1 MADQPTLTP
10 GQATAEEPRA
20 AALRQRLS
28 GNWPRLTVGL
38 LSAMAGLLAWD
49 IYTRT
54 AGDQLFTPT
63 VPSIAS
69 ALWDLIREREFWAS
83 YATTLEPFFYGW
95 ASALALGL
103 ALGLLMGLSRTA
115 STVSM
120 PHLGFFNTL
129 PVSTL
134 VPVVVIVFGIDM
146 VARSAV
152 VFLFAIVEVTLT
164 TASGV
169 RYVDSDLLDMGR
181 SFGLRRIRRLTR
193 IILPGAAPGIA
204 AAVRVG
210 TGRAVVGMVVMELLL
225 VSVGV
230 GKLISRS
237 RDFFEAPRLYA
248 VVVSLAIFALAVQ
261 ALMSALERRSQRWR
275 GAAAT

>member
-1 MADQPTLTP
+1 MADQPTQLP
-10 GQATAEEPRA
+10 GQATAERPRA
-20 AALRQRLS
+20 AALRRRVA
-28 GNWPRLTVGL
+28 GHGPRLTVGA
-38 LSAMAGLLAWD
+38 LSVLAGLLAWD

-69 ALWDLIREREFWAS
+69 AFWDLIREREFWAS

-95 ASALALGL
+95 SSALVLGL
-103 ALGLLMGLSRTA
+103 TLGLVMGLSRPVT
-115 STVSM
+115 TVSM

-134 VPVVVIVFGIDM
+134 VPVVVIVFGIDL

-169 RYVDSDLLDMGR
+169 RFVDRDLMDMGR

-237 RDFFEAPRLYA
+237 RDLFQAPRLYA
-248 VVVSLAIFALAVQ
+248 VVVSLAIFALAVH
-261 ALMSALERRSQRWR
+261 ALMQALERRTQRWR
-275 GAAAT
+275 GAAT

>member
-1 MADQPTLTP
+1 MADQPTQLS

-20 AALRQRLS
+20 AALRQRVG
-28 GNWPRLTVGL
+28 GNGPRLGIGL
-38 LSAMAGLLAWD
+38 LSVLAGLLAWD

-63 VPSIAS
+63 IPSIAS
-69 ALWDLIREREFWAS
+69 AFWDLIREGEFWAS

-95 ASALALGL
+95 AAALVLGL
-103 ALGLLMGLSRTA
+103 TLGLVMGLSRAVT
-115 STVSM
+115 TVSM

-164 TASGV
+164 AASGV
-169 RYVDSDLLDMGR
+169 RYVDSDLMDMGK
-181 SFGLRRIRRLTR
+181 SFGLRRFRRLTR

-237 RDFFEAPRLYA
+237 RDFFQAPRLYA

>member
-1 MADQPTLTP
+1 MADQPTQLP
-10 GQATAEEPRA
+10 GQATAERPRA
-20 AALRQRLS
+20 AALRRRVA
-28 GNWPRLTVGL
+28 GNGPRLGVGV
-38 LSAMAGLLAWD
+38 LSVIAGLLAWD
-49 IYTRT
+49 VYTRT

-69 ALWDLIREREFWAS
+69 AFWDLIREREFWAS

-95 ASALALGL
+95 ASALVLGL
-103 ALGLLMGLSRTA
+103 TIGLVMGLSRPVT
-115 STVSM
+115 TVSM

-134 VPVVVIVFGIDM
+134 VPVVVIVFGIDL

-169 RYVDSDLLDMGR
+169 RFVDRDLMDMGR

-237 RDFFEAPRLYA
+237 RDLFQAPRLYA
-248 VVVSLAIFALAVQ
+248 VVVSLAIFALAVH
-261 ALMSALERRSQRWR
+261 ALMQALERRTQRWR
-275 GAAAT
+275 GAAA

>member
-1 MADQPTLTP
+1 MADQPTQLP
-10 GQATAEEPRA
+10 GQATAERPRA
-20 AALRQRLS
+20 AALRARVA
-28 GNWPRLTVGL
+28 GHGPRLVVGV
-38 LSAMAGLLAWD
+38 LSVIVGLLAWD

-69 ALWDLIREREFWAS
+69 AFWDLIREREFWAS

-95 ASALALGL
+95 ASALVLGL
-103 ALGLLMGLSRTA
+103 TLGLVMGLSRPVT
-115 STVSM
+115 TVSM

-134 VPVVVIVFGIDM
+134 VPVVVIVYGIDL

-169 RYVDSDLLDMGR
+169 RFVDRDLMDMGR

-237 RDFFEAPRLYA
+237 RDLFQAPRLYA
-248 VVVSLAIFALAVQ
+248 VVVSLAIFALAVH
-261 ALMSALERRSQRWR
+261 ALMQALERRTQRWR
-275 GAAAT
+275 GAAA

>member
-1 MADQPTLTP
+1 MADQPTQLP

-28 GNWPRLTVGL
+28 GNGPRLAVGL
-38 LSAMAGLLAWD
+38 LSVLAGLLAWD

-54 AGDQLFTPT
+54 GGDQIFTPT

-69 ALWDLIREREFWAS
+69 ALWDLLGEREFWAA

-95 ASALALGL
+95 ASALVLGL
-103 ALGLLMGLSRTA
+103 TLGLIMGLSRAVT
-115 STVSM
+115 TVSM

-164 TASGV
+164 AASGV
-169 RYVDSDLLDMGR
+169 RYVDRDLMDMGR
-181 SFGLRRIRRLTR
+181 SFGLRRIRQLTR

-237 RDFFEAPRLYA
+237 RDFFQAPRLYA

-261 ALMSALERRSQRWR
+261 ALMNSLERRSQRWK

>member
-38 LSAMAGLLAWD
+38 LSAMAGLLVWD

-63 VPSIAS
+63 IPSIAS
-69 ALWDLIREREFWAS
+69 AFGDLIREREFWAS

-103 ALGLLMGLSRTA
+103 TLGLLMGLSRTA

>member
-1 MADQPTLTP
+1 MAEQPTQLP
-10 GQATAEEPRA
+10 GGATAGRPRA
-20 AALRQRLS
+20 AALRRRVA
-28 GNWPRLTVGL
+28 GNGPRLTVGV
-38 LSAMAGLLAWD
+38 LSVMAGLLAWD

-69 ALWDLIREREFWAS
+69 AFWDLIREGEFWAS

-95 ASALALGL
+95 SSALVLGL
-103 ALGLLMGLSRTA
+103 TLGLVMGLSRPVT
-115 STVSM
+115 TVSM

-134 VPVVVIVFGIDM
+134 VPVVVIVFGIDL

-169 RYVDSDLLDMGR
+169 RFVDRDLMDMGR

-237 RDFFEAPRLYA
+237 RDLFQAPRLYA
-248 VVVSLAIFALAVQ
+248 VVVSLAIFALAVH
-261 ALMSALERRSQRWR
+261 ALMQALERRTQRWR
-275 GAAAT
+275 GAAT

>member
-1 MADQPTLTP
+1 MA
-10 GQATAEEPRA
+10 
-20 AALRQRLS
+20 
-28 GNWPRLTVGL
+28 GNAPRLTVGV
-38 LSAMAGLLAWD
+38 LSVIAGLLAWD

-69 ALWDLIREREFWAS
+69 AFWDLLGEREFWAS

-95 ASALALGL
+95 ASALVLGL
-103 ALGLLMGLSRTA
+103 ALGLVMGLNRAVT
-115 STVSM
+115 TVSM

-169 RYVDSDLLDMGR
+169 RFVDRDLMDMGR

-237 RDFFEAPRLYA
+237 RDLFQAPRLYA
-248 VVVSLAIFALAVQ
+248 VVVSLAIFALAVH
-261 ALMSALERRSQRWR
+261 ALMQALERRSQRWR
-275 GAAAT
+275 GAAA

>member
-1 MADQPTLTP
+1 MADQSTQLP
-10 GQATAEEPRA
+10 GPATAQRPRA
-20 AALRQRLS
+20 TALQQRVS

-38 LSAMAGLLAWD
+38 LSVLAGLLAWD

-69 ALWDLIREREFWAS
+69 SFWDMIREREFWSS

-95 ASALALGL
+95 AAALVLGL
-103 ALGLLMGLSRTA
+103 TLGLVMGLSRAAT
-115 STVSM
+115 TVSM
-120 PHLGFFNTL
+120 PHLSFFNTL

-134 VPVVVIVFGIDM
+134 VPVVVIVFGIDL

-152 VFLFAIVEVTLT
+152 VFLFAIVEVVLT

-169 RYVDSDLLDMGR
+169 RYVDSDLMDMGR
-181 SFGLRRIRRLTR
+181 SFGLKRIRRLTR
-193 IILPGAAPGIA
+193 IILPGAAPGIV

-248 VVVSLAIFALAVQ
+248 VVFSLAIFALAVQ
-261 ALMSALERRSQRWR
+261 AVMKALERRSQRWR
-275 GAAAT
+275 GEAAT

>member
-1 MADQPTLTP
+1 MADQPTQLP
-10 GQATAEEPRA
+10 GQATAERPRA
-20 AALRQRLS
+20 AALRARVA
-28 GNWPRLTVGL
+28 GHGPRLVVGV
-38 LSAMAGLLAWD
+38 LSVIVGLLAWD

-69 ALWDLIREREFWAS
+69 AFWDLIREREFWAS

-95 ASALALGL
+95 ASALVLGL
-103 ALGLLMGLSRTA
+103 TLGLVMGLSRPVT
-115 STVSM
+115 TVSM

-134 VPVVVIVFGIDM
+134 VPVVVIVFGIDL

-169 RYVDSDLLDMGR
+169 RFVDRDLMDMGR

-237 RDFFEAPRLYA
+237 RDLFQAPRLYA
-248 VVVSLAIFALAVQ
+248 VVVSLAIFALAVH
-261 ALMSALERRSQRWR
+261 ALMQALERRTQRWR
-275 GAAAT
+275 GAAA

>member
-1 MADQPTLTP
+1 MADQATQLP
-10 GQATAEEPRA
+10 GQATAKRSRS
-20 AALRQRLS
+20 AALQRRVS
-28 GNWPRLTVGL
+28 GNWPRLTVGA
-38 LSAMAGLLAWD
+38 LSAIAGLLAWD

-54 AGDQLFTPT
+54 AGDPLFTPT

-69 ALWDLIREREFWAS
+69 SMWGMIHEREFWSS

-95 ASALALGL
+95 AAALVVGLTLGL
-103 ALGLLMGLSRTA
+103 VMGLSRPAT
-115 STVSM
+115 TVSM
-120 PHLGFFNTL
+120 PHLSFFNTL

-134 VPVVVIVFGIDM
+134 VPVVVIVFGIDL

-152 VFLFAIVEVTLT
+152 VFLFAIVEVALT
-164 TASGV
+164 AASGV
-169 RYVDSDLLDMGR
+169 RYVDSDLIDMGR

-193 IILPGAAPGIA
+193 IILPGAAPGIVA
-204 AAVRVG
+204 AIRVG

-237 RDFFEAPRLYA
+237 RDRFDAPRLYA
-248 VVVSLAIFALAVQ
+248 IVVSLAIFALAVQ
-261 ALMSALERRSQRWR
+261 AVMKALERRSQQWR
-275 GAAAT
+275 GEAAT

>member
-1 MADQPTLTP
+1 
-10 GQATAEEPRA
+10 
-20 AALRQRLS
+20 
-28 GNWPRLTVGL
+28 
-38 LSAMAGLLAWD
+38 
-49 IYTRT
+49 
-54 AGDQLFTPT
+54 
-63 VPSIAS
+63 
-69 ALWDLIREREFWAS
+69 
-83 YATTLEPFFYGW
+83 
-95 ASALALGL
+95 
-103 ALGLLMGLSRTA
+103 
-115 STVSM
+115 
-120 PHLGFFNTL
+120 GFFNTL

-169 RYVDSDLLDMGR
+169 RFVDRDLMDMGR

-237 RDFFEAPRLYA
+237 RDLFQAPRLYA
-248 VVVSLAIFALAVQ
+248 VVVSLAIFALAVH
-261 ALMSALERRSQRWR
+261 ALMQALERRSQRWR
-275 GAAAT
+275 GAAA

>member
-1 MADQPTLTP
+1 MADQPTLP
-10 GQATAEEPRA
+10 LGQATKERPRT

-28 GNWPRLTVGL
+28 DNGPRLAVGV
-38 LSAMAGLLAWD
+38 LSVIAGLLAWD

-63 VPSIAS
+63 IPSIA
-69 ALWDLIREREFWAS
+69 AAFWDLIREREFWAA

-95 ASALALGL
+95 ASALLLGL
-103 ALGLLMGLSRTA
+103 TLGLIMGLSKA
-115 STVSM
+115 VSTVSM
-120 PHLGFFNTL
+120 PHLGFFNAL

-134 VPVVVIVFGIDM
+134 VPVVVIVFGIDL

-169 RYVDSDLLDMGR
+169 RYVDSDLMDMGR

-193 IILPGAAPGIA
+193 IILPGAAPGIV

-261 ALMSALERRSQRWR
+261 ALMKSLEKRSQRWR

>member
-1 MADQPTLTP
+1 MADQPTQLA
-10 GQATAEEPRA
+10 GQATAEGPPA
-20 AALRQRLS
+20 AARRRRLS
-28 GNWPRLTVGL
+28 GNGPRLAVGL
-38 LSAMAGLLAWD
+38 LSVIAGLLAWD
-49 IYTRT
+49 VYTRT

-69 ALWDLIREREFWAS
+69 AFWDLLGEREFWAS

-95 ASALALGL
+95 ASALVLGL
-103 ALGLLMGLSRTA
+103 TLGLVMGLSRAVT
-115 STVSM
+115 TVSM

-169 RYVDSDLLDMGR
+169 RFVDRDLMDMGR

-237 RDFFEAPRLYA
+237 RDLFQAPRLYA
-248 VVVSLAIFALAVQ
+248 VVVSLAIFALAVH
-261 ALMSALERRSQRWR
+261 ALMQALERRSQRWR
-275 GAAAT
+275 GAAP

>member
-1 MADQPTLTP
+1 MAEQPTQLP
-10 GQATAEEPRA
+10 GGATVGRPSA
-20 AALRQRLS
+20 AALRRRVA
-28 GNWPRLTVGL
+28 GNGPRLTVGV
-38 LSAMAGLLAWD
+38 LSVMAGLLAWD

-69 ALWDLIREREFWAS
+69 AFWDLIRESEFWAS

-95 ASALALGL
+95 SSALVLGL
-103 ALGLLMGLSRTA
+103 TLGLVMGLSRPVT
-115 STVSM
+115 TVSM

-134 VPVVVIVFGIDM
+134 VPVVVIVFGIDL

-169 RYVDSDLLDMGR
+169 RFVDRDLLDMGR

-237 RDFFEAPRLYA
+237 RDLFQAPRLYA
-248 VVVSLAIFALAVQ
+248 VVVSLAIFALAVH
-261 ALMSALERRSQRWR
+261 ALMQALERRTQRWR
-275 GAAAT
+275 GAAT

>member
-1 MADQPTLTP
+1 MADQSTQLP

-20 AALRQRLS
+20 AAMRPRLS
-28 GNWPRLTVGL
+28 GNGPRLAVGAV
-38 LSAMAGLLAWD
+38 SVMAGLLAWD

-63 VPSIAS
+63 IPSIAS
-69 ALWDLIREREFWAS
+69 AFWDLLGEREFWAS

-103 ALGLLMGLSRTA
+103 TLGLIMGLSRPIT
-115 STVSM
+115 TVSM

-134 VPVVVIVFGIDM
+134 VPVVVIVFGIDL

-164 TASGV
+164 AASGV
-169 RYVDSDLLDMGR
+169 RYVDRDLLDMGR

-193 IILPGAAPGIA
+193 IILPGAAPGIVA
-204 AAVRVG
+204 AIRVG
-210 TGRAVVGMVVMELLL
+210 TGRAVVGIVVMELLL

-230 GKLISRS
+230 GKLIARS
-237 RDFFEAPRLYA
+237 RDFFQAPRLYA

-275 GAAAT
+275 GAATT

>member
-1 MADQPTLTP
+1 MADQPTQLS

-28 GNWPRLTVGL
+28 GNGPRLGVGL
-38 LSAMAGLLAWD
+38 LSALAGLLAWD

-54 AGDQLFTPT
+54 GGDQIFTPT

-69 ALWDLIREREFWAS
+69 AFWDLIREREFWEA

-95 ASALALGL
+95 ASALVLGL
-103 ALGLLMGLSRTA
+103 TLGLIMGLSRAVT
-115 STVSM
+115 TVSM

-164 TASGV
+164 AASGV
-169 RYVDSDLLDMGR
+169 RYVDRDLMDMGK
-181 SFGLRRIRRLTR
+181 SFGLRRFRQLTR

-237 RDFFEAPRLYA
+237 RDFFQAPRLYA

-261 ALMSALERRSQRWR
+261 ALMNSLERRSQRWK

>member
-1 MADQPTLTP
+1 M
-10 GQATAEEPRA
+10 
-20 AALRQRLS
+20 RLS
-28 GNWPRLTVGL
+28 GNAPRLTVGV
-38 LSAMAGLLAWD
+38 LSVIAGLLAWD
-49 IYTRT
+49 VYTRT

-69 ALWDLIREREFWAS
+69 AFWDLIREREFWAS

-95 ASALALGL
+95 ASALVLGL
-103 ALGLLMGLSRTA
+103 ALGLVMGLSRAVT
-115 STVSM
+115 TVSM

-169 RYVDSDLLDMGR
+169 RFVDRDLMDMGR

-237 RDFFEAPRLYA
+237 RDLFQAPRLYA
-248 VVVSLAIFALAVQ
+248 VVVSLAIFALAVH
-261 ALMSALERRSQRWR
+261 ALMQALERRSQRWR
-275 GAAAT
+275 GAAA

>member
-1 MADQPTLTP
+1 MADQPTQLP
-10 GQATAEEPRA
+10 GPATAERPRA
-20 AALRQRLS
+20 AALRRRVA
-28 GNWPRLTVGL
+28 GNGPRLTVGV
-38 LSAMAGLLAWD
+38 LSVMAGLLAWD

-54 AGDQLFTPT
+54 VGDQLFTPT

-69 ALWDLIREREFWAS
+69 AFWDLIREREFWAS

-95 ASALALGL
+95 ASALVLGL
-103 ALGLLMGLSRTA
+103 TLGLVMGLSRPVT
-115 STVSM
+115 TVSM

-134 VPVVVIVFGIDM
+134 VPVVVIVFGIDL

-169 RYVDSDLLDMGR
+169 RFVDRDLMDMGR

-237 RDFFEAPRLYA
+237 RDLFQAPRLYA
-248 VVVSLAIFALAVQ
+248 VVVSLAIFALAVH
-261 ALMSALERRSQRWR
+261 ALMQALERRTQRWR

>member
-1 MADQPTLTP
+1 MADQPTHP
-10 GQATAEEPRA
+10 AGQATAERPRA
-20 AALRQRLS
+20 AALRRRVT
-28 GNWPRLTVGL
+28 GHGPRLTVGV
-38 LSAMAGLLAWD
+38 LSVLAGLLAWD
-49 IYTRT
+49 VYTRT

-69 ALWDLIREREFWAS
+69 AFWDLVREREFWAS

-95 ASALALGL
+95 ASALVLGL
-103 ALGLLMGLSRTA
+103 TLGLVMGLSRPVT
-115 STVSM
+115 TVSM

-134 VPVVVIVFGIDM
+134 VPVVVIVFGIDL

-169 RYVDSDLLDMGR
+169 RFVDRDLMDMGR
-181 SFGLRRIRRLTR
+181 SFGLKRIRRLTR

-237 RDFFEAPRLYA
+237 RDLFQAPRLYA
-248 VVVSLAIFALAVQ
+248 VVVSLAIFALAVH
-261 ALMSALERRSQRWR
+261 ALMQALERRTQRWR
-275 GAAAT
+275 GAEAT

>member
-63 VPSIAS
+63 IPSIAS
-69 ALWDLIREREFWAS
+69 AFGDLIREREFWAS

-103 ALGLLMGLSRTA
+103 TLGLLMGLSRTA

>member
-10 GQATAEEPRA
+10 GRATAEEPRA
-20 AALRQRLS
+20 APLRQRLS

-38 LSAMAGLLAWD
+38 LSAMAGLLVWD

-63 VPSIAS
+63 IPSIAS
-69 ALWDLIREREFWAS
+69 AFGDLIREREFWAS

-103 ALGLLMGLSRTA
+103 TLGLFMGLSRTA

>member
-103 ALGLLMGLSRTA
+103 TLGLFMGLSRTA

>member
-1 MADQPTLTP
+1 MADQPTLLP
-10 GQATAEEPRA
+10 GQATAEKPRA

-63 VPSIAS
+63 IPSIAS

-103 ALGLLMGLSRTA
+103 ALGLFMGLSRTA

>member
-1 MADQPTLTP
+1 MADQPTQLP
-10 GQATAEEPRA
+10 GQATAERPRA
-20 AALRQRLS
+20 AALRQRVA
-28 GNWPRLTVGL
+28 GHGPRLVVGL
-38 LSAMAGLLAWD
+38 LSVLVGLLAWD

-69 ALWDLIREREFWAS
+69 AFWDLIREREFWAS

-95 ASALALGL
+95 ASALVLGL
-103 ALGLLMGLSRTA
+103 TLGLVMGLSRPVT
-115 STVSM
+115 TVSM

-134 VPVVVIVFGIDM
+134 VPVVVIVFGIDL

-169 RYVDSDLLDMGR
+169 RFVDRDLMDMGR
-181 SFGLRRIRRLTR
+181 SFGLMRIRRLTR

-237 RDFFEAPRLYA
+237 RDLFQAPRLYA
-248 VVVSLAIFALAVQ
+248 VVVSLAIFALAVH
-261 ALMSALERRSQRWR
+261 ALMQALERRTQRWR
-275 GAAAT
+275 GAAA